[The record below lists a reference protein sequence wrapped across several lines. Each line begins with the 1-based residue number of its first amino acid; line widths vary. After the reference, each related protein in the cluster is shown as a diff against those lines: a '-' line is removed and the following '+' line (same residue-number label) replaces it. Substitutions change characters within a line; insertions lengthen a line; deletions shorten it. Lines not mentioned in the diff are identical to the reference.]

1 MFDPSQAEGGT
12 WYRGTAHKKGDGV
25 SRCGTLVG
33 DLNNPLGSQR
43 TRRERQSAPPP
54 SHSRFGNKTKSA
66 AKVHIYVVRHS
77 ADSMRLFVPQ

>member
-12 WYRGTAHKKGDGV
+12 GYRGAAHKKGDGV

-54 SHSRFGNKTKSA
+54 PT
-66 AKVHIYVVRHS
+66 
-77 ADSMRLFVPQ
+77 ADLAIKQRAQLKCIFM